1 MRCVVANWK
10 MNMLQGEA
18 LTFCDAFLSG
28 YRPKDNVQVA
38 VAPPFTLLTAVHDVL
53 REKGVITVAQN
64 GHHASRGAF
73 TGEIAMAQIKD
84 AGANGVIIGHSERR
98 QFFGDTDEVVGK
110 KLVKARAKGLLPVLC
125 VGESLQDRDTGKT
138 FMVLR
143 QQLQVVA
150 QAGAGP
156 LWVAYEPVWAIGTG
170 KVATTAQAQEV
181 HAYIRD
187 LLTKLYGVPLAQ
199 KVRILYGGSMKPS
212 NAPEL
217 LAQQDI
223 DGGLI
228 GGASLEAKS
237 FIELV
242 KAAVAAN

>member
-28 YRPKDNVQVA
+28 YTPKDNVQVA

-64 GHHASRGAF
+64 GHFASRGAF
-73 TGEIAMAQIKD
+73 TGEIAMAQVKD

-110 KLVKARAKGLLPVLC
+110 KLIKARAKGLLPVLC

-150 QAGAGP
+150 QAGPGP

-170 KVATTAQAQEV
+170 RRADTGQVREAHAMIREEVQVAFGAPGAN
-181 HAYIRD
+181 
-187 LLTKLYGVPLAQ
+187 VP
-199 KVRILYGGSMKPS
+199 ILYGGSVTPD
-212 NAPEL
+212 NFEEL
-217 LAQQDI
+217 MGVQHVAGALV
-223 DGGLI
+223 
-228 GGASLEAKS
+228 GGASLDSAK
-237 FIELV
+237 FLRLV
-242 KAAVAAN
+242 QIAQA